1 MNNPRDSEIYAEIL
15 GTLDEGAMDSLVR
28 DVVQL
33 YRR

>member
-1 MNNPRDSEIYAEIL
+1 MKNPSDSEIYAEIV
-15 GTLDEGAMDSLVR
+15 GTLDEGAMDNLVR